1 MILPENIRSTC
12 KTFVD
17 DTSLFSPVLDKGTSQ
32 DELNYDLQMVS
43 NWAFSIKLNSTRP
56 PPPPQKKKKAQKVI
70 FF

>member
-43 NWAFSIKLNSTRP
+43 NGGFKKKKNSTLP
-56 PPPPQKKKKAQKVI
+56 PPPPKKKKAQKVI